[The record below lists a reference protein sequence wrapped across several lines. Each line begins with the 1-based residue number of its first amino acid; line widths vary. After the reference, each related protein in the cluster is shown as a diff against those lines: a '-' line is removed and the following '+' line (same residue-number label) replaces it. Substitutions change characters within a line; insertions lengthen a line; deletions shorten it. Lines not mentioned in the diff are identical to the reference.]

1 MHCSLFS
8 SPLKRA
14 RTTSEIMWQGREGP
28 INYIESLKEAPLGWL
43 QGMTNGT
50 DAAMSLKTAQLFEP
64 CTYDAHHWLC
74 LCQPAAT
81 CTLTLELR
89 TDLSCA

>member
-1 MHCSLFS
+1 MLVPLQPALAPTATQLHCSLFS

-14 RTTSEIMWQGREGP
+14 RTTSEVMWQDRDGP

-50 DAAMSLKTAQLFEP
+50 DAAVSAPLAQDFGP
-64 CTYDAHHWLC
+64 CAQVAHHWL
-74 LCQPAAT
+74 
-81 CTLTLELR
+81 
-89 TDLSCA
+89 